1 MRWRLP
7 DRHSCVSYRES
18 MLTTLLTTSVTT
30 FVLQFLIYQIA
41 SANVDCNVNDDNY
54 CVATC
59 EVNGVTVT
67 LDISHIVEYP

>member
-1 MRWRLP
+1 MRRRLP
-7 DRHSCVSYRES
+7 ARHSCVYTYGES
-18 MLTTLLTTSVTT
+18 MLTT
-30 FVLQFLIYQIA
+30 FVLIQFLIYQIA
-41 SANVDCNVNDDNY
+41 SAEVDCNVNDDNY